1 MAGNISEE
9 KLFYKDFNNVILVD
23 PNKVFGPDGNPVDR
37 LVKHENLITYA
48 NLTCNVIPRTKL
60 AVGENFQQNI
70 RQVLLAKIN
79 FLKPSDKQYLDTTWT
94 DELLGDYGNIG
105 NTNKPNQSAEEQRR
119 NLTNTNTDTQLLGI
133 TSISIRNNKIFIPE
147 VSIELEDIQ
156 GRALFEKGEKS
167 PYSAFFQLPYPLF
180 NLTVKG
186 YYGKAV
192 NYELN
197 LVSFNARF
205 NPSNGNYQ
213 ISLKLVGRTPAL
225 FSDINLSYMY
235 ALPYMYPSK
244 FLTETTSNNQTTGD
258 VSQDLQTV
266 TTSETTKGYQKLRE
280 VYSVYKSKGLIP
292 MDFPVINL
300 DQLRI
305 KLDIL
310 INQQLSSFGEEY
322 FGVLSD
328 IARYEEDLKLF
339 YNNIVGTSSAAW
351 FNKWTSKNNFFV
363 SKTDQTTK
371 YYPIN
376 SSGTTLT
383 SIKEELKSLIDS
395 YSSKLL
401 ENPTL
406 GKDGKYSVGKVK
418 DKTSSIDVVISV
430 DDIIVKDFEEADF
443 TKKFLQEN
451 NGQPPNPAEL
461 QKFITTYVSSKLD
474 ASFIDPTNQQP
485 VNNYGLAQKGP
496 NIGFEQKIAQIQK
509 SLKEKTEEIEKALT
523 DALLV
528 KIVDPNYGLGFNPTI
543 RNVMAVVMAQV
554 DAFLRLMDDVHTKA
568 WDVRKDPKRLSSIL
582 GAPNVDSTIPIPT
595 EDQIVY
601 PWPSYTEVIDA
612 ENKIFVL
619 YPGDSKVFQKTGAFN
634 FDVWP
639 EVEFVEQYISGM
651 IPYDQDDPKPPI
663 QNVGQNPPYLSS
675 NALEFPFTNI
685 PYLNLTDVSVLYEF
699 YERTMSDSYYI
710 GLLKGG
716 DKKQLYQVLGDFEK
730 YNLLQQINGSTT
742 LLELFKKTPIRYQNY
757 EEVLR
762 TISNVGTGLYW
773 NQFIRDQFTTP
784 YLREQLE
791 KSSGIYT
798 IKSLLNNSPTV
809 NGEQDTTKKLQD
821 FLKSNDSTIKDLLN
835 TYPFDNTTWVKNNL
849 AAFQGDN
856 LNNFYD
862 TTKVLNFYSDKKII
876 SNFTDPQSS
885 DDIRPFTYF
894 NWTVNKSVNETTDG
908 TSISTITTA
917 DNLRQYFI
925 NKLNN
930 SKKVVLEGS
939 LNYTNYNNKVFAA
952 QTTSILNTPYFIN
965 AFSEGIQKMRENN
978 SHPLKA
984 AAYLFL
990 NSLPLSTTLEKYI
1003 TKKDTTQE
1011 YLNYI
1016 ASCFTKFSGVHKL
1029 PYMWVLK
1036 YGSIWNRY
1044 KTFIEKNEDFL
1055 DSSWTNINY
1064 QNLYDPVNGDISK
1077 VYSSSTLSYQMVTQ
1091 LENITDFSV
1100 GFYPQLV
1107 DDMMY
1112 LYLGKNVFKNYTN
1125 SEFQS
1130 AIFQGLKINKNETS
1144 KFSQINEI
1152 NNFNSYGYYS
1162 YFDLSTLTDL
1172 RGTGIVDYMLF
1183 PSVGGLRFNQTS
1195 LEYQNQGTISE
1206 YLISD
1211 NSYYNGTV
1219 RMSWN
1224 SPNFGYFNTSSIVKP
1239 RPDQYM
1245 KVVQPSLNDVQDT
1258 FTLGNQY
1265 SSIDELFGVFDKETL
1280 DLFEDMFLKFCEH
1293 PLKYQNQQ
1301 IGNGDFRNILTDNLL
1316 QEVENFKFKNFA
1328 GVLQEFFRVT
1338 PSNLSTS
1345 TTQLSYE
1352 LSNLQ
1357 EQKIIDHI
1365 TKLMDLDVVLKIGN
1379 CGNYD
1384 RQLFDTISGR
1394 NTLVPV
1400 NPINFSPYI
1409 PNTVPISGGT
1419 LTLSQSKT
1427 NNLNAWIT
1435 LQEYVGFSTI
1445 DKLIYS
1451 DQGSYITDFF
1461 PTMDIEFS
1469 ADNIKVLHKIIKV
1482 FANEKLKNKDLTKN
1496 QFQTIITEYVTGLNT
1511 DHERVL
1517 NYALQQVTNSI
1528 PTVIQTPT
1536 TYNSSLD
1543 GDIVKNDLWRL
1554 FKALDEKWVSGGNF
1568 KEKTLFEEFL
1578 FFDRRNRD
1586 IGQSFVIDVYSIR
1599 KYLSDKNEKT
1609 SLINFISG
1617 IFSENRFNFF
1627 ALPSYV
1633 NFYGVQEPGL
1643 NTSAT
1648 LGSEDIAAAAFGT
1661 FLEVD
1666 YQDSRPKYLCQFV
1679 GKLSEHLQI
1688 GSNYYFG
1695 SDGLNL
1701 ENPAENTLI
1710 DTNPNQNFDLGLNNK
1725 VVAFAVDFGIQNQ
1738 NIFTSLALDQS
1749 QHKVTAESLDI
1760 MMALANQY
1768 NSNTSMPQPQG
1779 LYDLYKSR
1787 SYTCDVEAMGAMLI
1801 QPTMYF
1807 QLRNVPM
1814 FAGAYLI
1821 IGVEHDIRSGGEFS
1835 TRFKGTK
1842 VSKYE
1847 DSPPEQIIAAVNRN
1861 YINKIKERIKKYK
1874 TREEFALATTAN
1886 DQSAT
1891 SQPTGPAADS
1901 QTCEGKINEVF
1912 NQVPKKNSSVTPLL
1926 TELSDQG
1933 LFDTISGVTSDK
1945 RVGINAFIFPYL
1957 FYYENTN
1964 KYVQNNLY
1972 NFILKSANNQ
1982 KLLGPSGSYRTDS
1995 YIDGCLC
2002 YQLSDKEV
2010 VPMATFPSFN
2020 NCIAAFVNINKVWV
2034 SGYMKNPTLSGVT
2047 YNIEPRSGMTDN
2059 EKEQLYS
2066 SIQNCWTKYNSYM
2079 GGSKVTEE
2087 QNEKIRKYMNKYLS
2101 LL

>member
-244 FLTETTSNNQTTGD
+244 FVVDTTTNNQTTGD
-258 VSQDLQTV
+258 VAQDLQTV
-266 TTSETTKGYQKLRE
+266 TTEGTSKGYQKLTE

-292 MDFPVINL
+292 LDFPILTLN
-300 DQLRI
+300 QLRT

-328 IARYEEDLKLF
+328 VARYEEDLKLF
-339 YNNIVGTSSAAW
+339 YNNIFGNSSGAW
-351 FNKWTSKNNFFV
+351 FNKWTTKTNYFI

-383 SIKEELKSLIDS
+383 SIKEELKSLINS
-395 YSSKLL
+395 YSQKLL

-406 GKDGKYSVGKVK
+406 GKDGKYSIGKIK
-418 DKTSSIDVVISV
+418 DKSSSIDVLISV

-443 TKKFLQEN
+443 KQKFSQDN
-451 NGQPPNPAEL
+451 NGQQPTTAQL
-461 QKFITTYVSSKLD
+461 QQFIQTYISTKLD
-474 ASFIDPTNQQP
+474 ATFIDPTNQQP
-485 VNNYGLAQKGP
+485 VNNYGLVQRGP

-509 SLKEKTEEIEKALT
+509 SLKEKSEEIEKALT
-523 DALLV
+523 EALLE

-582 GAPNVDSTIPIPT
+582 GSPNVDSTIPIPT

-651 IPYDQDDPKPPI
+651 IPYDRDDPKPPI

-685 PYLNLTDVSVLYEF
+685 PYLNLTDISVLYEF
-699 YERTMSDSYYI
+699 FERTMSDSYYI
-710 GLLKGG
+710 GLLKDG

-742 LLELFKKTPIRYQNY
+742 LLELFKKTPITDQTY
-757 EEVLR
+757 EEILR
-762 TISNVGTGLYW
+762 TISNGGTGSYW
-773 NQFIRDQFTTP
+773 NQFIRDQFTTR
-784 YLREQLE
+784 YLREQL
-791 KSSGIYT
+791 KQSSGIYS
-798 IKSLLNNSPTV
+798 IQSLLNNSPTV
-809 NGEQDTTKKLQD
+809 NGEQNTTKKLQE

-835 TYPFDNTTWVKNNL
+835 TYPFDNGSWAKNNL
-849 AAFQGDN
+849 AGFQGEN

-862 TTKVLNFYSDKKII
+862 TTKVLNFFSDKKVIT
-876 SNFTDPQSS
+876 NFTDVKSTTE
-885 DDIRPFTYF
+885 IRPFNYF
-894 NWTVNKSVNETTDG
+894 NWQENKTTDDTTNG
-908 TSISTITTA
+908 ISLSNILTA
-917 DNLRQYFI
+917 QNLKEFYDLR
-925 NKLNN
+925 LDN
-930 SKKVVLEGS
+930 SKKTVLEGS
-939 LNYTNYNNKVFAA
+939 LYYSDYTNQVTST
-952 QTTSILNTPYFIN
+952 QSTSILNTPYFVN
-965 AFSEGIQKMRENN
+965 AFSEGVQNIRTNN
-978 SHPLKA
+978 SHPMKA

-990 NSLPLSTTLEKYI
+990 NSLPLATTLEKYI
-1003 TKKDTTQE
+1003 TKKDNTNE
-1011 YLNYI
+1011 FLNYI
-1016 ASCFTKFSGVHKL
+1016 AATISKFSGIHKL
-1029 PYMWVLK
+1029 PFAWVLK

-1044 KTFIEKNEDFL
+1044 KTYIETGQDFL
-1055 DSSWTNINY
+1055 DSCWTDIDFAKY
-1064 QNLYDPVNGDISK
+1064 YDPIGENTQK
-1077 VYSSSTLSYQMVTQ
+1077 VYSSATQTYQMVKLDRTM
-1091 LENITDFSV
+1091 NVFNV
-1100 GFYPQLV
+1100 GFYPKLV
-1107 DDMMY
+1107 TDMYY
-1112 LYLGKNVFKNYTN
+1112 LYKGSDIFSTYTN
-1125 SEFQS
+1125 TEFQS
-1130 AIFQGLKINKNETS
+1130 LINLGLNIKNNATSTFFQSVTNGD
-1144 KFSQINEI
+1144 
-1152 NNFNSYGYYS
+1152 NNFYAPGYYS
-1162 YFDLSTLTDL
+1162 YFDLSLVEQES
-1172 RGTGIVDYMLF
+1172 VDYILF
-1183 PSVGGLRFNQTS
+1183 PSIGGIRFNQTS
-1195 LEYQNQGTISE
+1195 LEYQKNGVIDN

-1211 NSYYNGTV
+1211 NSFYNGST

-1224 SPNFGYFNTSSIVKP
+1224 SPNFGYFNTDSIVKP
-1239 RPDQYM
+1239 TPLQYM
-1245 KVVQPSLNDVQDT
+1245 KYVNQEQNKVQDS
-1258 FTLGNQY
+1258 FTLASNY
-1265 SSIDELFGVFDKETL
+1265 SSIEELFGVFDKQTL
-1280 DLFEDMFLKFCEH
+1280 DLFEDLFLKFCEH
-1293 PLKYQNQQ
+1293 PKDYKNDQ
-1301 IGNGDFRNILTDNLL
+1301 IGDGNFTNILTDNLL
-1316 QEVENFKFKNFA
+1316 QETENFKFKNIV
-1328 GVLQEFFRVT
+1328 GVLREYFRITPAEF
-1338 PSNLSTS
+1338 STDP
-1345 TTQLSYE
+1345 TKLSYE
-1352 LSNLQ
+1352 ISNVQ
-1357 EQKIIDHI
+1357 EKKIIDHI
-1365 TKLMDLDVVLKIGN
+1365 NKFLNIDVALKLGN
-1379 CGNYD
+1379 TGNYD
-1384 RQLFDTISGR
+1384 RKLFDSLSNSQT
-1394 NTLVPV
+1394 
-1400 NPINFSPYI
+1400 YI
-1409 PNTVPISGGT
+1409 PTDPYTFNQYVVGSLPGDGSTTT
-1419 LTLSQSKT
+1419 LNQSKSA
-1427 NNLNAWIT
+1427 NVAAWNS
-1435 LQEYVGFSTI
+1435 LQEYVGFSSIKGLSYT
-1445 DKLIYS
+1445 DT
-1451 DQGSYITDFF
+1451 GSSITDFF
-1461 PTMDIEFS
+1461 RIMNIEFTDS
-1469 ADNIKVLHKIIKV
+1469 NVQLLHKVIKI
-1482 FANEKLKNKDLTKN
+1482 FANEKLKNSNITKSDFETTIRNYITSLDSNQANIINYSIQQIKN
-1496 QFQTIITEYVTGLNT
+1496 Q
-1511 DHERVL
+1511 
-1517 NYALQQVTNSI
+1517 I

-1536 TYNSSLD
+1536 TYNSPLD

-1554 FKALDEKWVSGGNF
+1554 FKALDEKWISGGNF

-1586 IGQSFVIDVYSIR
+1586 IGQKFVIDVYSIR

-1643 NTSAT
+1643 NSIAT
-1648 LGSEDIAAAAFGT
+1648 LGSEDIASAAFGT

-1912 NQVPKKNSSVTPLL
+1912 NRVPRKNSSVTPLL

-1972 NFILKSANNQ
+1972 NFILKSENNQ
-1982 KLLGPSGSYRTDS
+1982 KLLGPSGGFDNDS

-2010 VPMATFPSFN
+2010 VPMATFPTFN
-2020 NCIAAFVNINKVWV
+2020 DCITAFVNINKVWV

-2047 YNIEPRSGMTDN
+2047 YNIEPRLGMTDN

-2087 QNEKIRKYMNKYLS
+2087 QNEKIRKYMNEYLS